1 MEFYS
6 LLNSYGYVVYENK
19 KKFRKKFLQ
28 KYFFVGSK
36 RMNFQKTQF
45 TIIKVLECLCV
56 ILAES
61 KNGNSYNQI
70 F

>member
-1 MEFYS
+1 M
-6 LLNSYGYVVYENK
+6 NSQIISMGPESYPRDVK
-19 KKFRKKFLQ
+19 RKI
-28 KYFFVGSK
+28 
-36 RMNFQKTQF
+36 FQKTQF

-70 F
+70 FQNSKIEF

>member
-1 MEFYS
+1 MNS
-6 LLNSYGYVVYENK
+6 LIISWVPNHIREVK
-19 KKFRKKFLQ
+19 RKI
-28 KYFFVGSK
+28 
-36 RMNFQKTQF
+36 FQKTQF

-70 F
+70 FQNSKIEF

>member
-1 MEFYS
+1 MGPE
-6 LLNSYGYVVYENK
+6 SYPGFK
-19 KKFRKKFLQ
+19 RKI
-28 KYFFVGSK
+28 
-36 RMNFQKTQF
+36 FQKTQF

-61 KNGNSYNQI
+61 KMEIVIIKFFRIPKLNFNEIDYRIN